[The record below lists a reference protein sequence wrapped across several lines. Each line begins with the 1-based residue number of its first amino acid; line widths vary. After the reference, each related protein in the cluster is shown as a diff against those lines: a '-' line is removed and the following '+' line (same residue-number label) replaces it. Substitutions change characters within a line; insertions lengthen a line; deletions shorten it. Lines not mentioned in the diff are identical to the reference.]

1 MASLLDFTSVCGGLV
16 DSVTG
21 CYVGPRPS
29 VPVRQLVIS
38 DGHVKDFASLD
49 ISTAT
54 IPTQHLG
61 RYVLNH
67 IINYVFV
74 RGGGVVLP
82 CAFTGIAASSLLHG
96 RTAHGTFAI
105 EINPEDGQTIQAKIR
120 PGSKRAK
127 FLASV
132 HAIIWDEMAM
142 MDRAGVEAV
151 DRMLR
156 VVRGC
161 DLPFGGV
168 VFIGCGDFKQ
178 LAPVLLGGTP
188 QDIV

>member
-1 MASLLDFTSVCGGLV
+1 MPDLLETYLASIDL
-16 DSVTG
+16 
-21 CYVGPRPS
+21 P
-29 VPVRQLVIS
+29 QAI
-38 DGHVKDFASLD
+38 KDFADSTPHIAENPEQLAAFNRLQPVLD
-49 ISTAT
+49 RAIANKLDPSETRLFF
-54 IPTQHLG
+54 IQGSSG
-61 RYVLNH
+61 RGKTYLLNH
-67 IINYVFV
+67 LINYMFIN
-74 RGGGVVLP
+74 GGTILP

-105 EINPEDGQTIQAKIR
+105 EIKSEDEQAIQAKIR
-120 PGSKRAK
+120 PNTKRAK

-156 VVRGC
+156 VVRRC

-168 VFIGCGDFKQ
+168 VFI
-178 LAPVLLGGTP
+178 
-188 QDIV
+188 